1 MYNPSSFAEHDVLV
15 MYDFIEAHPLGAL
28 VTASPS
34 GLFATHLPLVLD
46 RGLGPNGTLQGHIAR
61 ANPHHELAGEGAE
74 ALVLFTGPDAYVTP
88 TMYATKAKHGK
99 VVPTWN
105 YVAVHAHGTLRFVR
119 EADALRRH
127 LGRLTAQHEA
137 PRPHPWAITDA
148 PADYIEKQLGAIVGV
163 EIEITR
169 LEGKWKMSQNRS
181 AEDVGGVIDGLGASD
196 DPREREVGE
205 IVKER
210 ATARLAIAPQL
221 NASPT
226 ACEQP
231 LHQ

>member
-1 MYNPSSFAEHDVLV
+1 MYNPSSFAEHDVAV

-46 RGLGPNGTLQGHIAR
+46 RGLGPHGTLQGHIAR
-61 ANPHHELAGEGAE
+61 ANPHHELAGDGAE
-74 ALVLFTGPDAYVTP
+74 AVVLFTGPDSYVTP
-88 TMYATKAKHGK
+88 SMYATKAQHGK

-119 EADALRRH
+119 EPDALRRH
-127 LGRLTAQHEA
+127 LTKLTAHHEA
-137 PRPHPWAITDA
+137 NRPHPWAITDA
-148 PADYIEKQLGAIVGV
+148 PTDYIEKQLGAIVGV

-181 AEDVGGVIDGLGASD
+181 AEDIEGVVQGLGTSAN
-196 DPREREVGE
+196 PREREVAE
-205 IVKER
+205 IVKGR
-210 ATARLAIAPQL
+210 AGARMR
-221 NASPT
+221 
-226 ACEQP
+226 E
-231 LHQ
+231 

>member
-1 MYNPSSFAEHDVLV
+1 MYNPSSFAEHDVAV
-15 MYDFIEAHPLGAL
+15 MRAFIEAHPFGAL

-46 RGLGPNGTLQGHIAR
+46 RGTGPHGTLQGHIAR

-74 ALVLFTGPDAYVTP
+74 ALVLFTGPDSYVTP

-119 EADALRRH
+119 EPDALRRH
-127 LGRLTAQHEA
+127 LTRLTARHEA
-137 PRPHPWAITDA
+137 SRPQPWAITDA

-163 EIEITR
+163 EIQITG

-181 AEDVGGVIDGLGASD
+181 AEDVEGVIEGLGASD
-196 DPREREVGE
+196 DSREREVAD
-205 IVKER
+205 IVR
-210 ATARLAIAPQL
+210 ARRP
-221 NASPT
+221 
-226 ACEQP
+226 E
-231 LHQ
+231 